1 MQYKW
6 FKMILQFTIKPGVVD
21 FLITTALCFVIV
33 STVSMVT
40 TGLVSLCNDAGLQ
53 HCLSVT
59 WDLHWNHNHKQYL
72 DINTILSIFPVN
84 WSIVYQFQT
93 ARPRYISN
101 RKNIMVMEFKIL
113 SLKKKEEFLFKESHL
128 FYWGNNLNKTHEN
141 GIAVWNLIFLRI
153 HSTKIANIFRK

>member
-40 TGLVSLCNDAGLQ
+40 TGLVSLKWIYNNICGMCFLILYCDLTSTVTALSFIPIMNRSVTTNLFNDAGLQ

-72 DINTILSIFPVN
+72 QRWVGDESITDHELSSVCAFCHVIIKFITKVN
-84 WSIVYQFQT
+84 
-93 ARPRYISN
+93 
-101 RKNIMVMEFKIL
+101 
-113 SLKKKEEFLFKESHL
+113 SL
-128 FYWGNNLNKTHEN
+128 
-141 GIAVWNLIFLRI
+141 A
-153 HSTKIANIFRK
+153 

>member
-40 TGLVSLCNDAGLQ
+40 TGLVSLKWIYNNICGMCFLILYCDLTSTVTALSFIPIMNRSVTTNLCNDAGLQ

-59 WDLHWNHNHKQYL
+59 WLAWLRSPLKSQPQTVPAKMGRWW
-72 DINTILSIFPVN
+72 INY
-84 WSIVYQFQT
+84 WSWT
-93 ARPRYISN
+93 
-101 RKNIMVMEFKIL
+101 
-113 SLKKKEEFLFKESHL
+113 
-128 FYWGNNLNKTHEN
+128 
-141 GIAVWNLIFLRI
+141 
-153 HSTKIANIFRK
+153 